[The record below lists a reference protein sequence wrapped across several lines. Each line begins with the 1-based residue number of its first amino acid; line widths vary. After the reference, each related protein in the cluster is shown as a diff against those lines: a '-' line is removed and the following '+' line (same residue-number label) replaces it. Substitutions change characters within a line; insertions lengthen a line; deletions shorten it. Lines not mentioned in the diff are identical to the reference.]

1 MSGQIVRQRFISVA
15 NPASSLRAG
24 IRNSGK
30 GSDCMEERLKAVF
43 APYKGEK
50 NELIP
55 VLQDVQEEIGYLPD
69 EAMREV
75 ARFVRVPESKVF
87 GVATFYARFH
97 LKPRGRHIIRLCCGT
112 ACHVRGAS
120 KVAGKVKDVLQVGVN
135 ETTPD
140 KKYTYEEVACI
151 GACGLAPV
159 MTIDDKTF
167 GKLDPDKTKKI
178 IETFGEAPEGGQA

>member
-1 MSGQIVRQRFISVA
+1 
-15 NPASSLRAG
+15 
-24 IRNSGK
+24 
-30 GSDCMEERLKAVF
+30 MEEQLKSVF
-43 APYKGEK
+43 DTYKGER

-55 VLQDVQEEIGYLPD
+55 VLQDVQEKIGYLPE

-75 ARFVRVPESKVF
+75 ANFVKVPESKVF

-97 LKPRGRHIIRLCCGT
+97 LQPRGKHIIRLCCGT
-112 ACHVRGAS
+112 ACHVRGAM
-120 KVAGKVKDVLQVGVN
+120 KVADKVKDILQVGVG
-135 ETTPD
+135 ETTDD

-159 MTIDDKTF
+159 MTIDSKTF

-178 IETFGEAPEGGQA
+178 ITEYGTEPEGGEA

>member
-1 MSGQIVRQRFISVA
+1 
-15 NPASSLRAG
+15 
-24 IRNSGK
+24 
-30 GSDCMEERLKAVF
+30 MEEQLNNVF
-43 APYKGEK
+43 ASYKGEK

-97 LKPRGRHIIRLCCGT
+97 LKPRGEHIIRLCCGT

-120 KVAGKVKDVLQVGVN
+120 RVADKVKDVLKVGVG
-135 ETTPD
+135 ETTED
-140 KKYTYEEVACI
+140 LKYTYEEVACI

-159 MTIDDKTF
+159 MTIDKETF

-178 IETFGEAPEGGQA
+178 IETFGEVSEGGQL

>member
-1 MSGQIVRQRFISVA
+1 
-15 NPASSLRAG
+15 
-24 IRNSGK
+24 
-30 GSDCMEERLKAVF
+30 MEEQLKLVF
-43 APYKGEK
+43 ASYKGEK

-97 LKPRGRHIIRLCCGT
+97 LQPRGRHIVRLCCGT

-120 KVAGKVKDVLQVGVN
+120 KVATKLKDTLNVEVGG
-135 ETTPD
+135 TTED
-140 KKYTYEEVACI
+140 MKYTYEEVACI

-167 GKLDPDKTKKI
+167 GKLDPDKTKNI
-178 IETFGEAPEGGQA
+178 LESFGEAPEGGEA

>member
-1 MSGQIVRQRFISVA
+1 
-15 NPASSLRAG
+15 
-24 IRNSGK
+24 
-30 GSDCMEERLKAVF
+30 MEEQLNSVF
-43 APYKGEK
+43 ASYKGEK

-55 VLQDVQEEIGYLPD
+55 VLQDVQEEIGFLPE

-97 LKPRGRHIIRLCCGT
+97 LQPRGEHIIRLCCGT

-120 KVAGKVKDVLQVGVN
+120 KIADRIKTELDVEVN
-135 ETTPD
+135 GTTGD
-140 KKYTYEEVACI
+140 MKYTYEEVACI

-159 MTIDDKTF
+159 MTIDKTTF

-178 IETFGEAPEGGQA
+178 IATFGEEAEGGEA

>member
-1 MSGQIVRQRFISVA
+1 
-15 NPASSLRAG
+15 
-24 IRNSGK
+24 
-30 GSDCMEERLKAVF
+30 
-43 APYKGEK
+43 
-50 NELIP
+50 
-55 VLQDVQEEIGYLPD
+55 
-69 EAMREV
+69 
-75 ARFVRVPESKVF
+75 
-87 GVATFYARFH
+87 
-97 LKPRGRHIIRLCCGT
+97 
-112 ACHVRGAS
+112 VRGAS

-135 ETTPD
+135 ETTLD

>member
-1 MSGQIVRQRFISVA
+1 
-15 NPASSLRAG
+15 
-24 IRNSGK
+24 
-30 GSDCMEERLKAVF
+30 MEERLKAVF

-69 EAMREV
+69 
-75 ARFVRVPESKVF
+75 
-87 GVATFYARFH
+87 H

-159 MTIDDKTF
+159 MTIDDKTY

-178 IETFGEAPEGGQA
+178 IETFGETPEGGQA

>member
-1 MSGQIVRQRFISVA
+1 
-15 NPASSLRAG
+15 
-24 IRNSGK
+24 
-30 GSDCMEERLKAVF
+30 MEEQLNTVF
-43 APYKGEK
+43 ASYKGEK

-55 VLQDVQEEIGYLPD
+55 VLQDVQEEIGYLPE

-97 LKPRGRHIIRLCCGT
+97 LQPRGNHIIRLCCGT

-120 KVAGKVKDVLQVGVN
+120 KIADRIKTELDVEVN
-135 ETTPD
+135 GTTED
-140 KKYTYEEVACI
+140 MKFTYEEVACI

-159 MTIDDKTF
+159 MTIDKTTF
-167 GKLDPDKTKKI
+167 GKLDPDKMKKI
-178 IETFGEAPEGGQA
+178 LATFGEDAEGGEA